1 MGVVDRL
8 NALDERAGARD
19 TLGARRWDARLRLWW
34 LAAGAGL
41 GVVVVVLGLEVM
53 RDFDGSAAVGIAVVP
68 AAFYSGFLY
77 NERLR
82 ALGRRPRLMEVPG
95 WWPEHRPPLAAG
107 DASSGR
113 GDRDVTAAPV
123 QHDLPV

>member
-8 NALDERAGARD
+8 NALDERAGARNA
-19 TLGARRWDARLRLWW
+19 LGARRWDARLRLWW
-34 LAAGAGL
+34 AAAGGSLGL
-41 GVVVVVLGLEVM
+41 VIVVLGLEVM

-82 ALGRRPRLMEVPG
+82 AMGRRPRLMEVPG
-95 WWPEHRPPLAAG
+95 WWPEHPPAVPPEDAGSSDAAERA
-107 DASSGR
+107 DTPPSPY
-113 GDRDVTAAPV
+113 DVPA
-123 QHDLPV
+123 